1 MRALRAMSAMSAMS
15 AASRAHHPPARLQL
29 ILLLILLAAPVAGGH
44 GLVRQAVGQGLPGE
58 QPAGQPGT
66 GPTARPA
73 WPAAAPAGAQPAAPA
88 AAAPAARLA
97 GPAAR
102 LAAPAAPAPR
112 PAAFPPAPAAPGV
125 EVSVALPAAALTV
138 GDRAEAVITVRVPPT
153 ARLAGEPRFPMWRG
167 AWGEAEVREQ
177 GEPRRAAGPGGVALY
192 SQRLVLAAFHPGRV
206 ELPPAAIALPLGSGT
221 VQAWT
226 PAGLALAV
234 RSVLPAGA
242 AAKDLQLR
250 PAAPLRPLPLGTAF
264 FFTLAV
270 LAAAAAAGIWALW
283 RRERRRRAAAG
294 EEGRTARPL
303 LAPLPELL
311 AALDRLGSEPSPLA
325 LHTGISQALRRY
337 LGRAVGFPAPES
349 TTTEIQRVLL
359 ARGWPSAHVRPAV
372 DLLRACDLVKF
383 ARQQV
388 PAVDARQRLA
398 AARDLG
404 EEIERRATAV
414 EQVRASL
421 EAAG

>member
-1 MRALRAMSAMSAMS
+1 MRAPSAV
-15 AASRAHHPPARLQL
+15 SRAHRPPARL
-29 ILLLILLAAPVAGGH
+29 LLVLLVASLAWGH
-44 GLVRQAVGQGLPGE
+44 GLVRQAVGQ
-58 QPAGQPGT
+58 
-66 GPTARPA
+66 
-73 WPAAAPAGAQPAAPA
+73 
-88 AAAPAARLA
+88 
-97 GPAAR
+97 
-102 LAAPAAPAPR
+102 APAPR
-112 PAAFPPAPAAPGV
+112 PPALSAPPAAPGIQI
-125 EVSVALPAAALTV
+125 SVALPAAAVTV

-153 ARLAGEPRFPMWRG
+153 ARLAGEPRFPVWRG

-177 GEPRRAAGPGGVALY
+177 GEPRRAAGPGGVAHY
-192 SQRLVLAAFHPGRV
+192 RQRLVLAAFHPGRV
-206 ELPPAAIALPLGSGT
+206 QLPPVAIALPLGTGT

-226 PAGLALAV
+226 PAGLALTV

-242 AAKDLQLR
+242 AAKDLHLR

-264 FFTLAV
+264 FCALAV

-294 EEGRTARPL
+294 EEGLAARPL

-349 TTTEIQRVLL
+349 TTTEIQRRLL

-388 PAVDARQRLA
+388 PAADARERLA
-398 AARDLG
+398 AARRLG
-404 EEIERRATAV
+404 EEIEGRATAV
-414 EQVRASL
+414 EQARARL